1 MTTTRTRRLLLLGV
15 LILLPLLAFE
25 VGIRVLIA
33 TGRLPLAAGHAPEF
47 ERSWM
52 ELERSGP
59 QDIILFG
66 DSLTHRGI
74 DPAVLG
80 TAMGTAAAP
89 LRVFD
94 LASSGGGYSTNRS
107 LIERL
112 DAEGR
117 EPRVAVIG
125 VSPVGLKGDLNWDTV
140 ARSPMSRLFTDCET
154 ASGITDVLDCGLE
167 QVSAAWRWHG
177 RLSEVYQAIRGRLP
191 ADGLVHSG
199 QMLTD
204 GFRYHAGVSERV
216 LASRVAKVVPDEP
229 LRPKV
234 SDGSRAAFVRL
245 VDAARAAG
253 VPVVA
258 VGIPYQPPLV
268 DALTARDPTWEAEW
282 QASLAELGA
291 AAGIEVLD
299 VPFGDWWQPSDAFD
313 GKHLSSPGAAAFTRQ
328 LAATPAFRAAVGT
341 ALHGAAPSSA
351 PSAASPVPAAATP
364 AGPESPTAAASG
376 AAPTP

>member
-1 MTTTRTRRLLLLGV
+1 MAGTRIRRLLLLAA
-15 LILLPLLAFE
+15 LIVVPLLAFE

-33 TGRLPLAAGHAPEF
+33 SGRLPVAAAHAPEF

-52 ELERSGP
+52 ELERAGP
-59 QDIILFG
+59 QDIILLG

-80 TAMGTAAAP
+80 AALATPDRP

-112 DAEGR
+112 GAEGR

-125 VSPVGLKGDLNWDTV
+125 ISPVGLKGDLNWDTV

-154 ASGITDVLDCGLE
+154 ASGIADVLDCGLE

-177 RLSEVYQAIRGRLP
+177 RLSEVFEAVRGHLP
-191 ADGLVHSG
+191 AEGLVRAG
-199 QMLTD
+199 QMLTN
-204 GFRYHAGVSERV
+204 GFRSHAGVSERV
-216 LASRVAKVVPDEP
+216 LDGRVAKVVADEP
-229 LRPKV
+229 LRPTL
-234 SDGSRAAFVRL
+234 SDESRAAFVRL

-258 VGIPYQPPLV
+258 VAVPYQPPLV
-268 DALTARDPTWEAEW
+268 AALTARDPAWGAEW

-299 VPFGDWWQPSDAFD
+299 IPFGDWWQASDAFD
-313 GKHLSSPGAAAFTRQ
+313 GKHLSASGAAAFTRQ
-328 LAATPAFRAAVGT
+328 LAATPAFRDAVGA
-341 ALHGAAPSSA
+341 ALGEALPQ
-351 PSAASPVPAAATP
+351 AASPTVAASPGVAPARP
-364 AGPESPTAAASG
+364 PGVSPTH
-376 AAPTP
+376 